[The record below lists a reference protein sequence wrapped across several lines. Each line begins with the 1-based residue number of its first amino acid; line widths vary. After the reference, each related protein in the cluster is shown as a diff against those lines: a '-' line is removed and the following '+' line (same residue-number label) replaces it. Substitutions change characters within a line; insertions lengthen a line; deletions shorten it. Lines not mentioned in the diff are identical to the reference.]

1 MTDVARITA
10 IHESGHF
17 LVGYR
22 MNWYHGMVSIE
33 PDHAAG
39 TEGYCHQEDSHWNV
53 EQGQDQVTALCAG
66 YAAVVASSID
76 HEIAIQGCESDFEKA
91 LKIIDFWG
99 LPSLEEQKA
108 SAVEWMRDA
117 KNRKAVEAVAD
128 ELMIKKTVDGELLG
142 VIVDHADGECTDEEL
157 EQFRWIW
164 ELRNQELREKQ
175 AQVRRLHL
183 EDRQATD

>member
-66 YAAVVASSID
+66 YAAVVASGID

-91 LKIIDFWG
+91 LEIIDFWE

-108 SAVEWMRDA
+108 SAVEWMRDD

-128 ELMIKKTVDGELLG
+128 ELMIKKTVHSELLD
-142 VIVDHADGECTDEEL
+142 VIVEHADGECTDEEL
-157 EQFRWIW
+157 ERIRWF
-164 ELRNQELREKQ
+164 LDRQNRELREKQ
-175 AQVRRLHL
+175 ALVQTAHL